1 MMTMML
7 RKLVTTI
14 VLIFNKKTTWW
25 RHCLP
30 DHVTVD
36 LMTSLYPP
44 DESADP
50 DAAVGGEQVHQTK
63 LGNDLVLLDVQP
75 EEKNKQ
81 LRP

>member
-1 MMTMML
+1 
-7 RKLVTTI
+7 
-14 VLIFNKKTTWW
+14 
-25 RHCLP
+25 
-30 DHVTVD
+30 
-36 LMTSLYPP
+36 MTSLYPP